1 MIQKALSHSG
11 LGVGHYENF
20 PVGSLIL
27 PKKFR
32 RPVRVIYAF
41 AREADDVADEG
52 SCPDAN
58 RLEQLKGFRTQLTL
72 IEKGQTSDVLL
83 FRELS
88 AIIREFRL
96 PLQPFHDL
104 LDAFT
109 QDVTKTRYA
118 NFGEVMAY
126 CRKSANPIGRLLLAL
141 YGDNDR
147 RDRAYAD
154 AICSS
159 LQLINFLQDI
169 PADFRKGRIYLPL
182 DEMEEFG
189 ITEDTI
195 ARAQTSG
202 LWQPFMHKQI
212 DRVRTM
218 LAAGAPLGARL
229 EGRVGLELRMIILG
243 GEVILRKLFNN
254 RGDVFNER
262 PMLRARDWTYMLS
275 RALVRRRR

>member
-1 MIQKALSHSG
+1 MIQKALLHSG
-11 LGVGHYENF
+11 PGVGHYENF

-41 AREADDVADEG
+41 AREADDMADEG
-52 SCPDAN
+52 HCPEAN
-58 RLEQLKGFRTQLTL
+58 RLEQLQGFRMQLML
-72 IEKGQTSDVLL
+72 IEKGRVPNVPL
-83 FRELS
+83 FQEL
-88 AIIREFRL
+88 ATVVREFRL

-109 QDVTKTRYA
+109 QDITKTRYA
-118 NFGEVMAY
+118 SFGEVMAY

-141 YGDNDR
+141 YGDNDS
-147 RDRAYAD
+147 RDRAHSD

-182 DEMEEFG
+182 DEMEKFG
-189 ITEDTI
+189 ITEDMI
-195 ARAQTSG
+195 GRGQTSG

-212 DRVRTM
+212 ERVRKM
-218 LAAGAPLGARL
+218 LAAGAPLGTRL
-229 EGRVGLELRMIILG
+229 KGRVGLELRMIILG

-262 PMLRARDWTYMLS
+262 PVLRAHDWIYMLF
-275 RALVRRRR
+275 RALVRK

>member
-52 SCPDAN
+52 NYPEAN
-58 RLEQLKGFRTQLTL
+58 RLERLKGFRTQLTL
-72 IEKGQTSDVLL
+72 IEKEQTPDVPL
-83 FRELS
+83 FREL
-88 AIIREFRL
+88 AAVVRAFRL

-109 QDVTKTRYA
+109 QDITKTRYA
-118 NFGEVMAY
+118 SFGEVMAY
-126 CRKSANPIGRLLLAL
+126 CRRSANPIGRLLLAL
-141 YGDNDR
+141 YGDNDS

-182 DEMEEFG
+182 DEMEKFG
-189 ITEDTI
+189 ITEDAI
-195 ARAQTSG
+195 ARGQTSG

-212 DRVRTM
+212 ERVRKM
-218 LAAGAPLGARL
+218 LAAGAPLGTRL

-254 RGDVFNER
+254 RGDVFSER
-262 PMLRARDWTYMLS
+262 PMLRARDWIYMLS
-275 RALVRRRR
+275 RALARR